1 MDKIQIDKNAKFI
14 IDRLKNNNYKA
25 FVVGGCVRDIIM
37 GLPPK
42 DFDIATSAKPEE
54 VKVLF
59 DKCIDTGI
67 EHGTVTIVINKEMY
81 EVTTFRIDGD
91 YVDNRKPTSVL
102 YTDDIYEDML
112 RRDFT
117 INAIGYNEEDGFIDY
132 FDGFGDIQNKTIR
145 GVGDPLVRFTEDALR
160 MLRAIRFSATLG
172 FDIEDKTYNAI
183 IEKRE
188 LLQNISVERVREEFT
203 KLLHSNNT
211 DKIELLV
218 NTELIKYYNKEF
230 YDYLKDNIVE
240 IKEYLNYAKKDN
252 VYLYVALLHKLSFD
266 NAKNHMKLLKWDNN
280 TIKNVSDIVGQLGV
294 NVQKTGYFI
303 RKFVS
308 EFGIENAKIF
318 LFFKEKIDG
327 ESYKVLFDE
336 LDLITEK
343 KYATIVKELEIDGN
357 DLKAMG
363 IENGKEIGQILKY
376 LLEKALIDPTL
387 NDKVLLTEMVGNYN
401 EN

>member
-1 MDKIQIDKNAKFI
+1 MKIQIDKNAKFI
-14 IDRLKNNNYKA
+14 IDTLKKHNYKA

-37 GLPPK
+37 GLTPK

-54 VKVLF
+54 VKKLF

-91 YVDNRKPTSVL
+91 YIDNRKPTSVL

-117 INAIGYNEEDGFIDY
+117 MNAIGYNEEDGFIDY
-132 FDGFGDIQNKTIR
+132 FDGFKDIENKTIR

-160 MLRAIRFSATLG
+160 MLRAVRFSATLG
-172 FDIEDKTYNAI
+172 FNIEEKTYDAI
-183 IEKRE
+183 IQKRE
-188 LLQNISVERVREEFT
+188 LLKNISVERVREELT

-218 NTELIKYYNKEF
+218 DTKLIKYYNEEF
-230 YDYLKDNIVE
+230 YNYLNDNIE
-240 IKEYLNYAKKDN
+240 SIKSLLNYSKKDN
-252 VYLYVALLHKLSFD
+252 VYLYVAVLHKLSYD
-266 NAKNHMKLLKWDNN
+266 NALKQMKALKWDNN
-280 TIKNVSDIVGQLGV
+280 TIKNVSDIVGQL
-294 NVQKTGYFI
+294 NIKIEKTDYFI

-308 EFGIENAKIF
+308 NFGIENAKTF
-318 LFFKEKIDG
+318 LFFKEKLDN
-327 ESYKVLFDE
+327 ENYEVLFNE
-336 LDLITEK
+336 IDLITK
-343 KYATIVKELEIDGN
+343 NNYATIVKELDIDGN
-357 DLKAMG
+357 DLKELG
-363 IENGKEIGQILKY
+363 IQNGKEIGQILKF
-376 LLEKALIDPTL
+376 LLEKVLIDPSL
-387 NDKVLLTEMVGNYN
+387 NKKSILTEMIGEYN